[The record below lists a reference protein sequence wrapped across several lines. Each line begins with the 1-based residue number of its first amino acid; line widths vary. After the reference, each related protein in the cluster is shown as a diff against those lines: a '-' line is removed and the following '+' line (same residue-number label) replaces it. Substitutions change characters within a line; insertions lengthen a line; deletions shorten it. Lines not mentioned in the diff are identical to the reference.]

1 VRPPSRIP
9 SGGIV
14 AAHSLATNWTHHP
27 RHLCNS
33 RHRVGL
39 PSRDRQC
46 QQSSRGTVLTI
57 GCGGLGSPRA
67 AAGFCIELMFHRA
80 TCVEFVEGTAD
91 RLASEASHGHAT
103 PTTAWR
109 PASMQPEGLCSSAV
123 LRAIFLPCRGRTVAS
138 QFRQALG
145 RWGNVSSFP
154 SPHRFASTSQLI
166 AFRSCCSNS
175 LARTRARPLHHL
187 QSSAEQHPHSH
198 RPSGTATG
206 ARRWHGAA
214 GMMRPT

>member
-1 VRPPSRIP
+1 VRPLSRIP
-9 SGGIV
+9 SRRKRRRTFPCYQLDSSSPLSVQFSSSCWTAVPRPSMSTI
-14 AAHSLATNWTHHP
+14 LAWY
-27 RHLCNS
+27 S
-33 RHRVGL
+33 AY
-39 PSRDRQC
+39 DRL
-46 QQSSRGTVLTI
+46 RRARI
-57 GCGGLGSPRA
+57 SPR
-67 AAGFCIELMFHRA
+67 GGRFCVELLFHRA

-109 PASMQPEGLCSSAV
+109 PAGMQPEGLCSSAV

-138 QFRQALG
+138 QFQQALG

-154 SPHRFASTSQLI
+154 SSHRLASTSQLI